1 MKTTTVKPKSV
12 FLFRYTQEGDGPSAD
27 YLANLK
33 DYGLLS
39 EFQAHRDT
47 DCAFS
52 YYQESEK
59 NLDDFLVK
67 FTRAAKKAKQ
77 LDAGLY
83 VETFL
88 PLQYSENRRLLKL
101 LFEMEV
107 DFKFF
112 DFKSLDK
119 NSLKSMIDFF
129 ELQSEHRKTQLKGA
143 ETKQSGN
150 PNLTDPEIIEV
161 ATRQK
166 KQRAYFNNQDARLI
180 AVKMHEE
187 GYSQNKIA
195 ADLNEKGFVTSK
207 GKQFY
212 AKQVSRFLEKFEEMR
227 KYFLPSK
234 RRERALDPQLDGAEA
249 DRKIPLVFDNG
260 QDFENVIEFQFSSPL
275 ETGLKIEIY
284 DNVSPKPVY
293 TETFKG
299 VRKKVTIDIMNDTYL
314 YPGRHY
320 VQFEAEGYQKI
331 NAWFTIHKSLVD
343 LSQVTL

>member
-47 DCAFS
+47 DCVFS

-129 ELQSEHRKTQLKGA
+129 ELQSEHRKTQLKGT

-150 PNLTDPEIIEV
+150 PNLTDP
-161 ATRQK
+161 
-166 KQRAYFNNQDARLI
+166 
-180 AVKMHEE
+180 
-187 GYSQNKIA
+187 
-195 ADLNEKGFVTSK
+195 
-207 GKQFY
+207 
-212 AKQVSRFLEKFEEMR
+212 
-227 KYFLPSK
+227 
-234 RRERALDPQLDGAEA
+234 
-249 DRKIPLVFDNG
+249 
-260 QDFENVIEFQFSSPL
+260 
-275 ETGLKIEIY
+275 
-284 DNVSPKPVY
+284 
-293 TETFKG
+293 
-299 VRKKVTIDIMNDTYL
+299 
-314 YPGRHY
+314 
-320 VQFEAEGYQKI
+320 
-331 NAWFTIHKSLVD
+331 
-343 LSQVTL
+343 